1 MPNLLIKFHHL
12 SSSFVLQYSKMIR
25 LNDAFL
31 GNFLQNFQM
40 IKLIT
45 SSIIFTLDSPY
56 YSSILF
62 QLCLLLQL
70 TCYDFDPQ
78 KSNWVDFDP
87 QLWFFQPTLKC
98 FRLIIEKRSAF
109 VSLGLIVEIKITI

>member
-12 SSSFVLQYSKMIR
+12 NSSFVLQYSKMIR
-25 LNDAFL
+25 LNDASL
-31 GNFLQNFQM
+31 GNFLQNIQM

-62 QLCLLLQL
+62 QLCFLLLL
-70 TCYDFDPQ
+70 TCYNFDPQ
-78 KSNWVDFDP
+78 SSNWVDFDP
-87 QLWFFQPTLKC
+87 QL
-98 FRLIIEKRSAF
+98 
-109 VSLGLIVEIKITI
+109 